1 MKDLVIN
8 ADFINILYHVIAK
21 TVKTQLKQ
29 HVPIP
34 EMPGPDADGNEPS
47 DDDKA
52 AAQKKIDDAIKSNQ
66 DIDKYNDEVTKMRSK
81 IQLGLRQQVPEVN
94 MPEVGLLRLLNFRE
108 AKLDESSFIN

>member
-8 ADFINILYHVIAK
+8 AEFINILYHVIAK

-29 HVPIP
+29 HVAIP
-34 EMPGPDADGNEPS
+34 EMPGPDAEGNEPS

-52 AAQKKIDDAIKSNQ
+52 AAQKKIDEAIKTNQ

-81 IQLGLRQQVPEVN
+81 I
-94 MPEVGLLRLLNFRE
+94 
-108 AKLDESSFIN
+108 

>member
-29 HVPIP
+29 HVAIP
-34 EMPGPDADGNEPS
+34 EMPGPDAEGNEPS

-52 AAQKKIDDAIKSNQ
+52 SA
-66 DIDKYNDEVTKMRSK
+66 
-81 IQLGLRQQVPEVN
+81 
-94 MPEVGLLRLLNFRE
+94 
-108 AKLDESSFIN
+108 